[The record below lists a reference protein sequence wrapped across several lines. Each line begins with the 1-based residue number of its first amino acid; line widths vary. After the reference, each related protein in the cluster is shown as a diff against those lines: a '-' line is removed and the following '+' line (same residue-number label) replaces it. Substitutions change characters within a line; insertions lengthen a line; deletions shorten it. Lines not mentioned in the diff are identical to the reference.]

1 MNSDK
6 YNGSNPGQDYARE
19 EAGDIWAKSGVP
31 EYAELPEPDEFTKL
45 AHKVVIYGTVLAVVA
60 IGISDAVAA
69 GVSDKRNTESAPAAV
84 TVEANRDRSDDGKSD
99 ADDHERAVAVD
110 QSDARHLD
118 HTFENSPK

>member
-6 YNGSNPGQDYARE
+6 YSGSNSGQDYAHE
-19 EAGDIWAKSGVP
+19 EGGDIWAKSDMP
-31 EYAELPEPDEFTKL
+31 EYTELPEPDEFTKL

-69 GVSDKRNTESAPAAV
+69 GVSAGRNTESAPAAV
-84 TVEANRDRSDDGKSD
+84 TVEANYDRSDDSKSD
-99 ADDHERAVAVD
+99 ADDHERAVVVD

>member
-6 YNGSNPGQDYARE
+6 YNGSNPGQDYVCE
-19 EAGDIWAKSGVP
+19 KEGDIWAKSGMP

-69 GVSDKRNTESAPAAV
+69 GVSTKSNTESAPAVV
-84 TVEANRDRSDDGKSD
+84 TVEANRDRSDDSKSD
-99 ADDHERAVAVD
+99 SGDYERVVAVG
-110 QSDARHLD
+110 QSDAKHLD

>member
-6 YNGSNPGQDYARE
+6 YNGSNPGQDYVRE
-19 EAGDIWAKSGVP
+19 EESDIWAKSDMP
-31 EYAELPEPDEFTKL
+31 EYTELPEPDEFTKL

-69 GVSDKRNTESAPAAV
+69 GVSTKSNTESAPAAV
-84 TVEANRDRSDDGKSD
+84 TVEANRDRSDDSKSD
-99 ADDHERAVAVD
+99 ADDYERVVAVG
-110 QSDARHLD
+110 QSDAKHLD

>member
-6 YNGSNPGQDYARE
+6 YSGSNSGQDYVHE
-19 EAGDIWAKSGVP
+19 EEGDIWAKSDMP
-31 EYAELPEPDEFTKL
+31 EYTELPEPDEFTKL

-69 GVSDKRNTESAPAAV
+69 GVSAGRNTESAPAAV
-84 TVEANRDRSDDGKSD
+84 TVEANHDRSDDSKSD
-99 ADDHERAVAVD
+99 VDDHERAVVVD
-110 QSDARHLD
+110 QSDVKHLD

>member
-6 YNGSNPGQDYARE
+6 YNGSNPGQDYVCE
-19 EAGDIWAKSGVP
+19 KEGDIWAKSDMP
-31 EYAELPEPDEFTKL
+31 EYTELPEPDEFTKL

-69 GVSDKRNTESAPAAV
+69 GVSAGRNTESAPAAV
-84 TVEANRDRSDDGKSD
+84 AVEANHDRSDDSKSG
-99 ADDHERAVAVD
+99 ADDHERVVTVD
-110 QSDARHLD
+110 QSDAKRLD

>member
-6 YNGSNPGQDYARE
+6 YNGSNPGQDYVRKE
-19 EAGDIWAKSGVP
+19 EGDIWAKSGMP
-31 EYAELPEPDEFTKL
+31 EYAELPEPDELTKL

-69 GVSDKRNTESAPAAV
+69 GVSTKRNTESAPAAV
-84 TVEANRDRSDDGKSD
+84 TVEANRDRSDDSKSD
-99 ADDHERAVAVD
+99 SGDHERAVAVD

-118 HTFENSPK
+118 YTFENSPK

>member
-6 YNGSNPGQDYARE
+6 YNGSNSGQDYAHE
-19 EAGDIWAKSGVP
+19 KEGDIWAKSDMP
-31 EYAELPEPDEFTKL
+31 EYTELPEPDEFTKL

-69 GVSDKRNTESAPAAV
+69 GVSTKRNTESAPAAV
-84 TVEANRDRSDDGKSD
+84 TVEANRDRSDDSKSD
-99 ADDHERAVAVD
+99 SGDHERAVAVD
-110 QSDARHLD
+110 QFDAKHLD

>member
-6 YNGSNPGQDYARE
+6 YSGSNSGQDYVHGE
-19 EAGDIWAKSGVP
+19 ESDIWAKSDMP
-31 EYAELPEPDEFTKL
+31 EYTELPEPDEFTKL

-69 GVSDKRNTESAPAAV
+69 GVSAKSNTESAPAAV
-84 TVEANRDRSDDGKSD
+84 AVEANRDRSDDSKSD
-99 ADDHERAVAVD
+99 SGDHERAVAVD
-110 QSDARHLD
+110 QSDAKHLD

>member
-6 YNGSNPGQDYARE
+6 YDGSNPGQDYVRKE
-19 EAGDIWAKSGVP
+19 EGDIWAKSGMP
-31 EYAELPEPDEFTKL
+31 EYAELPEPDELTKL

-69 GVSDKRNTESAPAAV
+69 DVSAKRNAESAPAAV
-84 TVEANRDRSDDGKSD
+84 TVEASRDRSDDSKSD
-99 ADDHERAVAVD
+99 SGDHDRVVAAD
-110 QSDARHLD
+110 QSDAKHLD

>member
-6 YNGSNPGQDYARE
+6 YNGSNPGQDYVCE
-19 EAGDIWAKSGVP
+19 KEGGIWAKSDMP
-31 EYAELPEPDEFTKL
+31 EYTELPEPDEFTKL

-69 GVSDKRNTESAPAAV
+69 GVSAGRNTESAPAAV
-84 TVEANRDRSDDGKSD
+84 TVEANRDRSDDSKSD
-99 ADDHERAVAVD
+99 ADDHERAVVVD
-110 QSDARHLD
+110 QSDAKHLD

>member
-6 YNGSNPGQDYARE
+6 YNGSNPGQDYVCE
-19 EAGDIWAKSGVP
+19 KEGDIWAKSDMP
-31 EYAELPEPDEFTKL
+31 EYTELPEPDEFTKL

-69 GVSDKRNTESAPAAV
+69 GVSAGSNTESAPAAV
-84 TVEANRDRSDDGKSD
+84 TVEANCDRSDDSKSD
-99 ADDHERAVAVD
+99 AGDHERAVAVD
-110 QSDARHLD
+110 QSDAKHLD

>member
-6 YNGSNPGQDYARE
+6 YNGSNSGQDYAHDE
-19 EAGDIWAKSGVP
+19 ESDIWAKSDMP
-31 EYAELPEPDEFTKL
+31 EYTELPEPDEFTKL

-69 GVSDKRNTESAPAAV
+69 GVSAGRNTESAPTAV
-84 TVEANRDRSDDGKSD
+84 TVDANHDRSDDSKSG
-99 ADDHERAVAVD
+99 ADDHERVVTVD

-118 HTFENSPK
+118 HTFEKSPK

>member
-6 YNGSNPGQDYARE
+6 YNGSNSGQDYAHE
-19 EAGDIWAKSGVP
+19 EEGDIWAKSDMP
-31 EYAELPEPDEFTKL
+31 EYTELPEPDEFTKL

-69 GVSDKRNTESAPAAV
+69 GVSAKSNTESAPAAV
-84 TVEANRDRSDDGKSD
+84 TVEANHDRSDDSKFD
-99 ADDHERAVAVD
+99 ADDHEGAVAVD

-118 HTFENSPK
+118 HTFENGPK

>member
-6 YNGSNPGQDYARE
+6 YSGSNSGQDYVHE
-19 EAGDIWAKSGVP
+19 EESDIWAKSDMP
-31 EYAELPEPDEFTKL
+31 EYTELPEPDEFTKL

-60 IGISDAVAA
+60 IG
-69 GVSDKRNTESAPAAV
+69 RNTESAPAAV
-84 TVEANRDRSDDGKSD
+84 AVEANHDRSDDGKSD

>member
-84 TVEANRDRSDDGKSD
+84 TVEANRDRSDDSKSD

-110 QSDARHLD
+110 QPDAQHLD

>member
-6 YNGSNPGQDYARE
+6 YDGSNPGQDYVRKE
-19 EAGDIWAKSGVP
+19 EGDIWAKSGMP
-31 EYAELPEPDEFTKL
+31 EYAELPEPDELTKL

-60 IGISDAVAA
+60 IGISDAVAT
-69 GVSDKRNTESAPAAV
+69 GVSAGRNTESAPAAV
-84 TVEANRDRSDDGKSD
+84 TVEANHDRSDDSKSD